1 MTRRGQAASLAGSEE
16 EPMIAGRKI
25 TDEHEAGR
33 CLAAAA
39 RRPISDAGMNVTV
52 RRPLLTIHP
61 KNGSKGIDSA
71 IVA

>member
-1 MTRRGQAASLAGSEE
+1 
-16 EPMIAGRKI
+16 MIAGRKI